1 MDRVYELFRQMAD
14 QGFLPDTFEHGF
26 MVRAL
31 IAGMILG
38 PLLGGMGTMIVARK
52 LSFFTQTIGHAS
64 LTGVALGLLFGEPLG
79 ETYAGLYGFALLAAV
94 LMLYIRNRTGAAS
107 DTIIGVVLAQ
117 TLGLGILT
125 LVLVTKRF
133 DVHQVEAILFGSL
146 LTLSESDLLLIALIG
161 ALAASILV
169 GIFNPFMLMC
179 FNPVLARAR
188 NAKPVL
194 IEYLFVLTATL
205 VVVSSLKLIGALLV
219 LALVVV
225 PAAAAG
231 NVAGNLRAYFWS
243 SVLIATFSTLT
254 GLALSSYSSVPT
266 GAAIVLVASGVF
278 YLTWL
283 KKIFAD
289 VSPVNQGESQ

>member
-1 MDRVYELFRQMAD
+1 MDRVYELFRHWAE
-14 QGFLPDTFEHGF
+14 QGYLPDTFEHAF

-31 IAGMILG
+31 IAGLIVG
-38 PLLGGMGTMIVARK
+38 PLLGGMGTMIVARR
-52 LSFFTQTIGHAS
+52 LVFFTQTIGHAS

-79 ETYAGLYGFALLAAV
+79 ETYAGLYGFALLAA
-94 LMLYIRNRTGAAS
+94 LMMLYIRNRTGAAS

-117 TLGLGILT
+117 TLGIGILM

-133 DVHQVEAILFGSL
+133 DVHQVEAMLFGSL
-146 LTLSESDLLLIALIG
+146 LTLSQSDLLLIALTGGG
-161 ALAASILV
+161 AALILV

-179 FNPVLARAR
+179 FNPVLAKAR
-188 NAKPVL
+188 NASPVA

-219 LALVVV
+219 LALIVV

-231 NVAGNLRAYFWS
+231 NIARNLGTYFWA
-243 SVLIATFSTLT
+243 SVVLSTFSTLA
-254 GLALSSYSSVPT
+254 GLLVSSYSSVPT
-266 GAAIVLVASGVF
+266 GAAIVLVASGIF

-283 KKIFAD
+283 GKVVTSSTAI
-289 VSPVNQGESQ
+289 QGESQ